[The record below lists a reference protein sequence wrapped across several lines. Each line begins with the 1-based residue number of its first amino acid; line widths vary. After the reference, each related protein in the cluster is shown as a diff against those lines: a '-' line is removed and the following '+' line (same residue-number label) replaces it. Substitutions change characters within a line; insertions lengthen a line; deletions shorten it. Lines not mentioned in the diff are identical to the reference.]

1 MNRIMKKPII
11 SLLLAV
17 LMLCSMISTAFAAT
31 NEAIDAAN
39 VLHGL
44 GLFNGVGT
52 NPDGTPNFDLDRTPT
67 RHEAVTMLVT
77 LLGKSDEAQNGNWST
92 PFVDVVDWAKPYV
105 GYAYANGLT
114 SGTSSTTFGGNST
127 ITASQ
132 YLTFVLCALGYS
144 NGADFKWDAAWEL
157 SDKIGLTSGEY
168 DEKTEMF
175 LRGDVAQI
183 SANALSTAQKNS
195 AETLAEKLIN
205 DGVFTKALYDSA
217 VKNEGIDIKNEYKIV
232 SSRYSFVRI
241 DGQLYEIVY
250 SYESKN
256 RQSNEIY
263 YADSDPS
270 IVYLDGQATKNM
282 WNNSITLSLLT
293 GTYKTTTSDNPYVH
307 KAIDMFSTYY
317 ESTTINI
324 EKQKHYLS
332 ATESYYTSHHSYRGK
347 TLNIPYEIMSNM
359 DNTVTTIDGIRYCGR
374 YINLE
379 DYCKFFSLHVSVKVE
394 FDKELNQNI
403 LVVEYS

>member
-1 MNRIMKKPII
+1 MKKNII
-11 SLLLAV
+11 SLLLAI
-17 LMLCSMISTAFAAT
+17 LMLCSMIPTAFATT
-31 NEAIDAAN
+31 NKSIDAAN
-39 VLHGL
+39 VLHDL

-114 SGTSSTTFGGNST
+114 SGTRSTTFGGNST

-183 SANALSTAQKNS
+183 SSNALSILQKNS

-205 DGVFTKALYDSA
+205 DGVFTKALYDST
-217 VKNEGIDIKNEYKIV
+217 VKNEGMGIDAENEYKIV

-250 SYESKN
+250 SYELKN
-256 RQSNEIY
+256 SRSNEIY

-270 IVYLDGQATKNM
+270 IVYLDSQATNDM

-317 ESTTINI
+317 ESKTINV
-324 EKQKHYLS
+324 EKQKQYLS
-332 ATESYYTSHHSYRGK
+332 ATESYYTTHHSYRGK
-347 TLNIPYEIMSNM
+347 TINIPYEIMSNM

-394 FDKELNQNI
+394 FDEKLNQNI
-403 LVVEYS
+403 LVVNYS